1 MGEIKSTWDI
11 VLEKT
16 KGMEITSGDRERIKR
31 EELTSKIHAIFHK
44 YMDARGN
51 RECLQREFEGLQVGE
66 REVIERELLFELVD
80 AVDLSK
86 DNDKVMRGIEAV
98 KGKTAAKV
106 LEKLRLLASEFKA
119 SRDERARQ
127 IEEVFRRRFAT
138 RGISGSA
145 VQPGLEGKEE
155 WVEAMG
161 ELQRDYGNRLKAL
174 KGELLNS

>member
-31 EELTSKIHAIFHK
+31 EGLASKIHAIFHT
-44 YMDARGN
+44 YMDSRGKQVY
-51 RECLQREFEGLQVGE
+51 LQRELEGLQVEE
-66 REVIERELLFELVD
+66 REIIERELLFKLVD

-86 DNDKVMRGIEAV
+86 DNGKVMRGIEAV
-98 KGKTAAKV
+98 KGKAVGKI

-119 SRDERARQ
+119 ARDERAKQ
-127 IEEVFRRRFAT
+127 IEEVFRRRFVAT
-138 RGISGSA
+138 GISGSA
-145 VQPGLEGKEE
+145 VQPRLEGKEE
-155 WVEAMG
+155 WIEAMKG
-161 ELQRDYGNRLKAL
+161 LQRDYGNRLKVL